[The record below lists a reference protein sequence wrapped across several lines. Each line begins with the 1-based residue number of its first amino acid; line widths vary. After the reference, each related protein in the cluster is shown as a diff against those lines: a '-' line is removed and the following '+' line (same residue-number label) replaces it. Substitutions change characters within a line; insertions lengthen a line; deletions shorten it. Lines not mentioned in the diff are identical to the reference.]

1 MKYARRILWSIIFLL
16 ILSGCI
22 LYTFY
27 RQIQNYAD
35 TAINIDET
43 TIFTLPAGTGRAGL
57 ELLLTEQKIINP
69 TDIFQWLLKLEPP
82 LAQSKAGTYRL
93 NPGMSLRSM
102 LKMFSAGKEAQFS
115 LLFIEGSRF
124 EDWKKL
130 LQQAPYLKQTIGN
143 QSTDKL
149 AQDLGLASGQLLE
162 GRFYPDTYY
171 YTAGM
176 SDIDIL
182 KRAHQRMLMALEYE
196 WQGRAANLPYKTP
209 YEMLIMASIIEK
221 ETGIDTERA
230 KVASVF
236 INRLKKKMR
245 LQTDPTVIY
254 GLGDKY
260 RGVLYR
266 SDLNKSSPYNTY
278 LIAGLPPSPIAMPGR
293 ASIKAAAHPDETGYF
308 YFVATGNG
316 GHTFTTNINDHN
328 QAVKH
333 YRQTKDKNE

>member
-1 MKYARRILWSIIFLL
+1 MKYARRILWLIIFLL

-35 TAINIDET
+35 TAINIHET

-57 ELLLTEQKIINP
+57 ESLLAEQKIINSANN
-69 TDIFQWLLKLEPP
+69 FQWLLRLEPQ
-82 LAQSKAGTYRL
+82 LAQFKAGTYRL
-93 NPGMSLRSM
+93 NPGMSLRAM
-102 LKMFSAGKEAQFS
+102 LAMFYAGKEAQFS

-124 EDWKKL
+124 EDWKKAL
-130 LQQAPYLKQTIGN
+130 HQAPYLKQTIEN
-143 QSTDKL
+143 QSADKL
-149 AQDLGLASGQLLE
+149 AQQLGLPPGQSLE
-162 GRFYPDTYY
+162 GWFYPDTYY
-171 YTAGM
+171 YTAEM
-176 SDIDIL
+176 NDIDIL
-182 KRAHQRMLMALEYE
+182 KRAHHRMLTAVEYE
-196 WQGRAANLPYKTP
+196 WQGRASNLPYKTP
-209 YEMLIMASIIEK
+209 YQMLIMASIIEK
-221 ETGIDTERA
+221 ETGIDIERT

-266 SDLNKSSPYNTY
+266 SDLDKPSPYNTY
-278 LIAGLPPSPIAMPGR
+278 LIVGLPPSPIAMPGR
-293 ASIKAAAHPDETGYF
+293 ASIKAAAHPDKTDYF